1 MRGKVGFDLR
11 FQLRVEGACDG
22 QEGLAFL
29 RGVSQGGMEYIFDLL
44 PTFTRHRA
52 GAFIDFAVNRLE
64 ADGQLSAQFAV

>member
-1 MRGKVGFDLR
+1 MRGKEGFDLR

-29 RGVSQGGMEYIFDLL
+29 RRAGQGGMEYIFDLL

-52 GAFIDFAVNRLE
+52 GAFNDLAVNRVE
-64 ADGQLSAQFAV
+64 ADGQLSAQFVV